1 MTDVTHILKDL
12 NERQREAVVA
22 PPGPLLIT
30 AGAGSGKTAVLV
42 RRIAWLIEATG
53 VSRHRIMAVTFTNKA
68 AREMRSRVERLLG
81 DQSAP
86 SKIGTFHGLSNIFLR
101 VHHQEAGLHRD
112 FTIMDAD
119 DQKSF
124 INRLVRDH
132 QLPIGDFPVRGIQY
146 YMNKCKEQQIRAANA
161 IPMNNREAFYA
172 EVYRLYEHEC
182 NLRGL
187 VDFAEL
193 LLRTL
198 EVMQRNEI
206 VRDEN
211 QERFQHVLVDEF
223 QDTNALQ
230 LEWLKMFFAK
240 YQNVTAVGDEDQSIY
255 GWRGALAENMLE
267 FENQFSN
274 AKLIRLEQNYRST
287 QPILNA
293 ANAVISN
300 NQHRYKKKLWT
311 EQKGGRLIR
320 LFSGEDFE
328 AEAEFIADT
337 VEKFES
343 SKLSYS
349 DFAVLYRTNA
359 QSRVFEVEFSSRG
372 IPFRLYGGVRFY
384 SRLEIKHV
392 LAYLRLLVDPHNNDA
407 FERIV
412 NNPPRG
418 IGDGTM
424 RKVVE
429 VARNKGIS
437 NWDATLEFISDTSSQ
452 SRMVGPL
459 RRFIQMMDGLRNECQ
474 GISLYEI
481 IDRTIKDTQIR
492 EYYQVRNIDIDQ
504 ARVENLDEMLNAGAN
519 FIRNKD
525 IDDNEN
531 AIVPFLDEVTLD
543 AGDTH
548 DANPDAVQ
556 LMTLH
561 IAKGLEFPVVFL
573 TGLDEYLLPHANA
586 LYNRSE
592 YLSSEPDALE
602 EERRLCYVGMTRAQ
616 QQLYL
621 TRANR
626 RLLHGQWQT
635 YKPSRFVREIPTDCV
650 EFVKHSKIESVTT
663 PAHQDELSDLLGKEV
678 QHVKFGNGIVLNA
691 EEDGEYWLV
700 KVKFHTK
707 GEKLLIWDQANLE
720 VLEN

>member
-22 PPGPLLIT
+22 VPGPLLIT

-68 AREMRSRVERLLG
+68 AREMRSRVESLLG

-101 VHHQEAGLHRD
+101 VHHQEAGLSRD

-124 INRLVRDH
+124 ISRLVRDH
-132 QLPIGDFPVRGIQY
+132 QLPIGDLSARGFQHYI
-146 YMNKCKEQQIRAANA
+146 NKCKEHQIRAANA
-161 IPMNNREAFYA
+161 NPSNHREEIYA

-187 VDFAEL
+187 VDFTEL

-206 VRDEN
+206 VRDAN
-211 QERFQHVLVDEF
+211 QERYLHVLVDEF

-240 YQNVTAVGDEDQSIY
+240 YRNVTAVGDEDQSIY
-255 GWRGALAENMLE
+255 GWRGAVAENMLD
-267 FENQFSN
+267 FEKLFSN

-300 NQHRYKKKLWT
+300 NRNRYEKKLWT
-311 EQKGGRLIR
+311 EQKGGRLIK
-320 LFSGEDFE
+320 LFSAEDFE
-328 AEAEFIADT
+328 AEAAFIADT
-337 VEKFES
+337 VEQFES
-343 SKLSYS
+343 SKFSYS
-349 DFAVLYRTNA
+349 NFAVLYRTNA

-412 NNPPRG
+412 NNPPRA
-418 IGDGTM
+418 IGDGTV
-424 RKVVE
+424 RKVEE
-429 VARNKGIS
+429 VARNREIS
-437 NWDATLEFISDTSSQ
+437 NWDATLEIIYDTSSQ
-452 SRMVGPL
+452 SRMVNPL
-459 RRFIQMMDGLRNECQ
+459 RRFIEMIDGLRNECQ
-474 GISLYEI
+474 GISLYSI
-481 IDRTIKDTQIR
+481 IDRTIKVTKLRD
-492 EYYQVRNIDIDQ
+492 YYQKRNSDIDM

-519 FIRNKD
+519 FIRNKE

-548 DANPDAVQ
+548 DANLDAVQ
-556 LMTLH
+556 MMTLH
-561 IAKGLEFPVVFL
+561 LAKGLEFPVVFL
-573 TGLDEYLLPHANA
+573 TGLDENLLPHANA
-586 LYNRSE
+586 IFNRSG
-592 YLSSEPDALE
+592 YTSSEPNPLE

-616 QQLYL
+616 QLLYL
-621 TRANR
+621 TRADR
-626 RLLHGQWQT
+626 RLLHGQWQR
-635 YKPSRFVREIPTDCV
+635 YRPSRFVGEIPRDYV
-650 EFVKHSKIESVTT
+650 EFVDHSKIESVTT
-663 PAHQDELSDLLGKEV
+663 PAHEDELVDLLGKEV
-678 QHVKFGNGIVLNA
+678 QHVKFGNGVVLNT
-691 EEDGEYWLV
+691 EEGGEYCLV
-700 KVKFHTK
+700 KVKFYTS
-707 GEKLLIWDQANLE
+707 GEKLLVWDQANLQ

>member
-1 MTDVTHILKDL
+1 MTDVTDILKDL

-68 AREMRSRVERLLG
+68 AREMRSRVESLLG

-101 VHHQEAGLHRD
+101 VHHQEAGLSRD
-112 FTIMDAD
+112 FTIVDAD

-124 INRLVRDH
+124 ISRLVRDH
-132 QLPIGDFPVRGIQY
+132 QLPIGDLSARGFQHYI
-146 YMNKCKEQQIRAANA
+146 NKCKEQQIRAANA
-161 IPMNNREAFYA
+161 NPSNHREEIYA

-187 VDFAEL
+187 VDFTEL

-206 VRDEN
+206 VRDAN
-211 QERFQHVLVDEF
+211 QERYLHVLVDEF

-240 YQNVTAVGDEDQSIY
+240 FRNVTAVGDEDQSIY
-255 GWRGALAENMLE
+255 GWRGAVAENMLD
-267 FENQFSN
+267 FEKLFSN
-274 AKLIRLEQNYRST
+274 AKLIRLEQNYRSS

-300 NQHRYKKKLWT
+300 NRNRYEKKLWT
-311 EQKGGRLIR
+311 EQKGGHLIK
-320 LFSGEDFE
+320 LFSAEDFE
-328 AEAEFIADT
+328 AEAAFIADT
-337 VEKFES
+337 VEQFES
-343 SKLSYS
+343 SKFSYS
-349 DFAVLYRTNA
+349 NFAVLYRTNA

-384 SRLEIKHV
+384 SRLEIKHI
-392 LAYLRLLVDPHNNDA
+392 LAYLRLLADPHNNDA

-418 IGDGTM
+418 IGDGTL
-424 RKVVE
+424 RKVEE
-429 VARNKGIS
+429 VARNREIS
-437 NWDATLEFISDTSSQ
+437 NWDATLEIIYDTSSQ
-452 SRMVGPL
+452 SRMVAPL
-459 RRFIQMMDGLRNECQ
+459 RRFIEMMDGLRNECQ
-474 GISLYEI
+474 GISLYAI
-481 IDRTIKDTQIR
+481 IDRTIKVTKLR
-492 EYYQVRNIDIDQ
+492 EYYMVRNTDIDM

-519 FIRNKD
+519 FIRNKE

-548 DANPDAVQ
+548 DGNLDAVQ
-556 LMTLH
+556 MMTLH
-561 IAKGLEFPVVFL
+561 LAKGLEFPVVFL
-573 TGLDEYLLPHANA
+573 TGLDENLLPHANA
-586 LYNRSE
+586 IYNRSG
-592 YLSSEPDALE
+592 YPSSEPNPLE

-621 TRANR
+621 TRADR
-626 RLLHGQWQT
+626 RLLHGQWQR
-635 YKPSRFVREIPTDCV
+635 YRPSRFVAEIPGDYV
-650 EFVKHSKIESVTT
+650 EFVDHSKFESMTT
-663 PAHQDELSDLLGKEV
+663 PAHEDELVDLLGKEV
-678 QHVKFGNGIVLNA
+678 QHVKFGNGVVLNT
-691 EEDGEYWLV
+691 EEGGEYCLV
-700 KVKFHTK
+700 KVKFYTS
-707 GEKLLIWDQANLE
+707 GEKLLVWDQANLQ

>member
-1 MTDVTHILKDL
+1 MTDVTDILKDL

-68 AREMRSRVERLLG
+68 AREMRSRVESLLG

-101 VHHQEAGLHRD
+101 VHHQEAGLSRD

-124 INRLVRDH
+124 ISRLVRDH
-132 QLPIGDFPVRGIQY
+132 QLPIGDLSARGFQHYI
-146 YMNKCKEQQIRAANA
+146 NKCKEQQIRAANA
-161 IPMNNREAFYA
+161 NPSNHREEIYA

-187 VDFAEL
+187 VDFTEL

-206 VRDEN
+206 VRDAN
-211 QERFQHVLVDEF
+211 QERYLHVLVDEF

-240 YQNVTAVGDEDQSIY
+240 FRNVTAVGDEDQSIY
-255 GWRGALAENMLE
+255 GWRGAVAENMLD
-267 FENQFSN
+267 FEKLFSN
-274 AKLIRLEQNYRST
+274 AKLIRLEQNYRSS

-300 NQHRYKKKLWT
+300 NRNRYEKKLWT
-311 EQKGGRLIR
+311 EQKGGHLIK
-320 LFSGEDFE
+320 LFSAEDFE
-328 AEAEFIADT
+328 AEAAFIADT
-337 VEKFES
+337 VEQFES
-343 SKLSYS
+343 SKFSYS
-349 DFAVLYRTNA
+349 NFAVLYRTNA

-384 SRLEIKHV
+384 SRLEIKHI
-392 LAYLRLLVDPHNNDA
+392 LAYLRLLADPHNDDA

-418 IGDGTM
+418 IGDGTL
-424 RKVVE
+424 RKVEE
-429 VARNKGIS
+429 VARNKEIS
-437 NWDATLEFISDTSSQ
+437 NWDATLEIIYDTSSQ
-452 SRMVGPL
+452 SRMVAPL
-459 RRFIQMMDGLRNECQ
+459 RRFIEMMDGLRNECQ
-474 GISLYEI
+474 GISLYSI
-481 IDRTIKDTQIR
+481 IDRTIKVTKLR
-492 EYYQVRNIDIDQ
+492 EYYMVRNTDIDM

-519 FIRNKD
+519 FIRNKE

-548 DANPDAVQ
+548 DGNLDAVQ
-556 LMTLH
+556 MMTLH
-561 IAKGLEFPVVFL
+561 LAKGLEFPVVFL
-573 TGLDEYLLPHANA
+573 TGLDENLLPHANA
-586 LYNRSE
+586 IYNRSG
-592 YLSSEPDALE
+592 YQSSEPNPLE

-621 TRANR
+621 TRADR
-626 RLLHGQWQT
+626 RLLHGQWQR
-635 YKPSRFVREIPTDCV
+635 YRPSRFVAEIPRDYV
-650 EFVKHSKIESVTT
+650 EFVVHSKIESVTT
-663 PAHQDELSDLLGKEV
+663 PAHQDELRDLLGKEV

-691 EEDGEYWLV
+691 EEGGEYCLV
-700 KVKFHTK
+700 KVKFYTS
-707 GEKLLIWDQANLE
+707 GEKLLVWDQANLQ

>member
-1 MTDVTHILKDL
+1 MTDVTNILKDL

-22 PPGPLLIT
+22 SPGPLLIT

-68 AREMRSRVERLLG
+68 AREMRSRVESMLG
-81 DQSAP
+81 NQSAP

-101 VHHQEAGLHRD
+101 VHHQEAGLPHD
-112 FTIMDAD
+112 FTIVDAD

-124 INRLVRDH
+124 ITRLVRDH
-132 QLPIGDFPVRGIQY
+132 QLPIGELSAREFQHYI
-146 YMNKCKEQQIRAANA
+146 NKCKEQQIRATNTN
-161 IPMNNREAFYA
+161 PSNHREAICA

-187 VDFAEL
+187 VDFTEL

-206 VRDEN
+206 VRDAN
-211 QERFQHVLVDEF
+211 QERYLHVLVDEF

-230 LEWLKMFFAK
+230 LEWLKIFFAK
-240 YQNVTAVGDEDQSIY
+240 YRNVTAVGDEDQSIY
-255 GWRGALAENMLE
+255 GWRGAVAENMLD
-267 FENQFSN
+267 FERLFSN

-300 NQHRYKKKLWT
+300 NRNRYEKKLWT
-311 EQKGGRLIR
+311 EQKGGCLIK
-320 LFSGEDFE
+320 LFSAEDFE
-328 AEAEFIADT
+328 AEAAFIADT
-337 VEKFES
+337 VEQIES
-343 SKLSYS
+343 SNLSYS
-349 DFAVLYRTNA
+349 DIAVLYRTNA

-392 LAYLRLLVDPHNNDA
+392 LAYLRLLVDLHNNDA

-418 IGDGTM
+418 IGDGTL
-424 RKVVE
+424 RKVGE
-429 VARNKGIS
+429 VARNKEIS
-437 NWDATLEFISDTSSQ
+437 NWDATLEIISDTSSQ
-452 SRMVGPL
+452 SRMVAPL
-459 RRFIQMMDGLRNECQ
+459 HRFIEMMDGLRNECH
-474 GISLYEI
+474 GISLHEI
-481 IDRTIKDTQIR
+481 IGRTIKVSKLRD
-492 EYYQVRNIDIDQ
+492 YYMVRNTDIDM

-519 FIRNKD
+519 FIRNKE

-548 DANPDAVQ
+548 DGNLSAVQ
-556 LMTLH
+556 MMTLH
-561 IAKGLEFPVVFL
+561 LAKGLEFPVVFL
-573 TGLDEYLLPHANA
+573 TGLDENLLPHANA
-586 LYNRSE
+586 IYNRSG
-592 YLSSEPDALE
+592 YPSSEPNPLE

-621 TRANR
+621 TRADR
-626 RLLHGQWQT
+626 RLLHGQWQR
-635 YKPSRFVREIPTDCV
+635 YRPSRFVREIPRDYV
-650 EFVKHSKIESVTT
+650 EFVDHSKIESVNPTV
-663 PAHQDELSDLLGKEV
+663 HQDELRDLLGKEV
-678 QHVKFGNGIVLNA
+678 QHAKFGNGIVLKT
-691 EEDGEYWLV
+691 EEGGEYCLV
-700 KVKFHTK
+700 KVNFYAS
-707 GEKLLIWDQANLE
+707 GEKLLVWDQANLQI
-720 VLEN
+720 LEN